1 MALIRAALDLGVT
14 FLDTAQPYGDG
25 HNESLVGRALKG
37 RRDEAVLAT
46 KTGLVVGDKTSW
58 NLVRNGT
65 PEHVK
70 ASAEDSLRR
79 LGTDVIDLYY
89 LHRVDP
95 DVPLADSW
103 GAMAE
108 LVAAGKVRRLGLSEV
123 SVAQAAEAHAIHPV
137 AAIQSELSL
146 WTRDAMARRRSGR
159 HGARPHR
166 REGPGDVVA
175 WCAAN
180 GAAFVPYSP
189 LGRGFLTGAVTSADF
204 EDTDFRGGNP
214 RFQEDALKANLRI
227 VDVVKA
233 VAERHGATPAQVAIA
248 WTLAQGEHVI
258 PIPGTKKQRYLHD
271 NADAAD
277 LDLTEGD
284 LAELDDVP
292 AAVGGVTDAGRH
304 ARRPRRAARRT
315 GPRAGRGGG
324 RPVQQHD
331 RVPGPGPSG
340 AHRAGRHRR
349 DRDRT

>member
-1 MALIRAALDLGVT
+1 MRTREFAGTRVGAVGLGCMGMSWAYTASERDDDASVELIREALDLGVT

-25 HNESLVGRALKG
+25 HNETLVGRALKG

-46 KTGLVVGDKTSW
+46 KTGLVVGDETSW
-58 NLVRNGT
+58 QLVRRGT

-108 LVAAGKVRRLGLSEV
+108 LVAEGKVRRLGLSEV
-123 SVAQAAEAHAIHPV
+123 SVAQAAEAQAIHPV

-146 WTRDAMARRRSGR
+146 WTRDAM
-159 HGARPHR
+159 GAPGGVAGMAPGHTTG
-166 REGPGDVVA
+166 EGPGDVVA
-175 WCAAN
+175 WCAAG

-189 LGRGFLTGAVTSADF
+189 LGRGFLTGAVTMAEF

-271 NADAAD
+271 NAGAAG
-277 LDLTEGD
+277 LDLTETD

-292 AAVGGVTDAGRH
+292 AAVG
-304 ARRPRRAARRT
+304 ARY
-315 GPRAGRGGG
+315 
-324 RPVQQHD
+324 
-331 RVPGPGPSG
+331 
-340 AHRAGRHRR
+340 
-349 DRDRT
+349 